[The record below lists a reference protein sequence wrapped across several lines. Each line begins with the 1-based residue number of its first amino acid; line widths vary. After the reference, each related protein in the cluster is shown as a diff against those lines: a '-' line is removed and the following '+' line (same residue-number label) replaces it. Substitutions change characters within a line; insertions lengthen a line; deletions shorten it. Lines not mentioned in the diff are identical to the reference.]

1 MMICPDAAVAGGY
14 GRGRKAGDRTVEK
27 LDVMQL
33 RRRVERLTERWNRPD
48 SPGVAVGVVRE
59 GAMIVQHQAGM
70 ASLELG
76 VPIGPDTA
84 FRVASVSKQFTC
96 AAVLLLEADGKLSAE
111 DPVRQHVPEMP
122 DYGSR
127 LTVAHLMH
135 NTSGIRDMLAL
146 MRLGGADLGVPCKPE
161 DLLDAIFRQR
171 ALNFP
176 PGSRY
181 LYSNASFLLL
191 GLIAERVSGETL
203 PKFLERRI
211 FAPAGMSFTRHTVS
225 TAEVAPGLATGY
237 APLEGGG
244 WKRAAHA
251 FPLGGEGGLVSS
263 VKDLALWDRALTTG
277 QLGAGLAEALEKQT
291 SFSNGRPHHY
301 ARGLAVSH
309 FRGLR
314 TVQHGGDWPGF
325 RTQFV
330 RVPEAGL
337 TIICISNAHST
348 DSYGL
353 ANDILDAALAG
364 RAGLEPRPLAP
375 AESDA
380 ARCYGRWL
388 DRASGASMDLFAG
401 EKGPA
406 GRSSGGDFRLVE
418 KDGRYVADRAS
429 PDLALSLSAD
439 GTLEVEF
446 DAGVTA
452 RYHRVAPGAA
462 LPADLA
468 GTYENADLAATWTI
482 AAEGDATVVRASGPL
497 VKNARWDL
505 EAVEGDCVRVNMPGA
520 YRGWLDVRVRRDAG
534 GAVTGLAV
542 DSNRARNFKFGRVG

>member
-1 MMICPDAAVAGGY
+1 M
-14 GRGRKAGDRTVEK
+14 EK
-27 LDVMQL
+27 LDVMQV
-33 RRRVERLTERWNRPD
+33 RRRVERLTECWNRPD
-48 SPGVAVGVVRE
+48 SPGVAVGLVRE
-59 GAMIVQHQAGM
+59 GELILGHQAGM

-96 AAVLLLEADGKLSAE
+96 AAVLMLEADGKLSAE
-111 DPVRQHVPEMP
+111 DPVRQHVPELP
-122 DYGSR
+122 DYGVP

-146 MRLGGADLGVPCKPE
+146 MRLGGADLGMPARPE
-161 DLLDAIFRQR
+161 DLLAAIFRQR
-171 ALNFP
+171 TLNFP

-191 GLIAERVSGETL
+191 GLIAERVSGEPL
-203 PKFLERRI
+203 AKFLEQRI
-211 FAPAGMSFTRHTVS
+211 FAPAGMNFTRHTPSV
-225 TAEVAPGLATGY
+225 AEIVPGLATGY
-237 APLEGGG
+237 APAEGGG

-263 VKDLALWDRALTTG
+263 VKDLALWDRALTAG
-277 QLGAGLAEALEKQT
+277 QLGAGLTAALEKQT
-291 SFSNGRPHHY
+291 AFTNGHPHHY
-301 ARGLAVSH
+301 ARGLAISG

-337 TIICISNAHST
+337 TVICISNAHST

-364 RAGLEPRPLAP
+364 RTGLKARPLPP

-380 ARCYGRWL
+380 ARWYGRWL

-401 EKGPA
+401 EKGA
-406 GRSSGGDFRLVE
+406 MGRSNGGDFRLVE
-418 KDGRYVADRAS
+418 KDGRYVADRPS

-439 GTLEVEF
+439 GETLEVEF
-446 DAGVTA
+446 DAGVAA
-452 RYHRVAPGAA
+452 RYHRVGTDAA
-462 LPADLA
+462 LPADIA
-468 GTYENADLAATWTI
+468 GLYENAELAASWTI
-482 AAEGDATVVRASGPL
+482 GTEGDAVMVRASGPL
-497 VKNARWDL
+497 VNNARWEL
-505 EAVEGDCVRVNMPGA
+505 EPVEGDFFRINMPGA
-520 YRGWLDVRVRRDAG
+520 YRSWLDVRVLRNSA

-542 DSNRARNFKFGRVG
+542 DSNRARNFKFERLS

>member
-1 MMICPDAAVAGGY
+1 
-14 GRGRKAGDRTVEK
+14 VEK

-48 SPGVAVGVVRE
+48 GPGVAVGVVRD
-59 GAMIVQHQAGM
+59 GAFIVQHQAGM

-76 VPIGPDTA
+76 IPIGPDTA

-96 AAVLLLEADGKLSAE
+96 AAVLMLEADGKLSAE
-111 DPVRQHVPEMP
+111 DPVRQYIPELP

-146 MRLGGADLGVPCKPE
+146 MRLGGADLGIPCKQE
-161 DLLDAIFRQR
+161 DLLAAIFRQR
-171 ALNFP
+171 ALNFA

-191 GLIAERVSGETL
+191 GVIAERVSGEPL
-203 PKFLERRI
+203 AKFLERRI
-211 FAPAGMSFTRHTVS
+211 FAPAGMNFTRHTPS
-225 TAEVAPGLATGY
+225 TAEIVPGLATGY

-263 VKDLALWDRALTTG
+263 VKDLALWDRALTSG
-277 QLGAGLAEALEKQT
+277 QLGAGLAGALEAQT
-291 SFSNGRPHHY
+291 NFSNGRPHHY
-301 ARGLAVSH
+301 ARGLAISH

-314 TVQHGGDWPGF
+314 TVQHGGDWPGY

-348 DSYGL
+348 DSFGL

-364 RAGLEPRPLAP
+364 RPSLEPRPQPP
-375 AESDA
+375 AEADA
-380 ARCYGRWL
+380 ACCYGRWL
-388 DRASGASMDLFAG
+388 DRASGASMELLGG
-401 EKGPA
+401 EKGPI

-418 KDGRYVADRAS
+418 KDGRFVADRAA
-429 PDLALSLSAD
+429 PDLALALSPD
-439 GTLEVEF
+439 GDTLEAEF
-446 DAGVTA
+446 DAGTTA
-452 RYHRVAPGAA
+452 RYHRVEPGAA

-468 GTYENADLAATWTI
+468 GVYENAELAASWTI
-482 AAEGDATVVRASGPL
+482 AAEGEATVVRASGPL
-497 VKNARWDL
+497 VNNARWEL
-505 EAVEGDCVRVNMPGA
+505 EPVEGDCIRVNMPGA
-520 YRGWLDVRVRRDAG
+520 YRGWLDVRVLRNPA
-534 GAVTGLAV
+534 GAVTGLVV
-542 DSNRARNFKFGRVG
+542 DSNRARNLKFARVP